1 MSRYKKDHDRLKK
14 QLSSLPADT
23 SIIDRQ
29 RIENELRLLETNE
42 LRRQAKRVGLD
53 LDKAAGVGPW
63 TSDAADPKITWL
75 EDFRQP
81 AAWEIIKEAQSAH
94 RKERRDLLIK
104 LAPIVISLFAFLVS
118 VFALIVSVLTYLR
131 PATH

>member
-63 TSDAADPKITWL
+63 TSDADVQVGPNG
-75 EDFRQP
+75 E
-81 AAWEIIKEAQSAH
+81 
-94 RKERRDLLIK
+94 K
-104 LAPIVISLFAFLVS
+104 LA
-118 VFALIVSVLTYLR
+118 R
-131 PATH
+131 PE